1 MHNIS
6 SINSVFIRR
15 KGFEVMA
22 KKGRMLVF
30 VVAAIALVM
39 MLVAGCSG
47 SGNNTGAN
55 TDTTAKDAAKTAMV
69 DTIQPGVLSIG
80 SDIAFPPFENMEA
93 DKPVGFDVDLLGAIA
108 KKLGVEAKFT
118 NNKFDGLIPALNS
131 KKFDA
136 VVSAM
141 TITADR
147 KKEVLFSDPYI
158 DSNQSIAT
166 KKDAGIKDIA
176 GLKGKTV
183 GVQTGTTGEA
193 WSKENVKNA
202 KEIKS
207 YDTAL
212 DAFTALQAGQIQ
224 AVINDLPVSAYIVKD
239 KAELQIVKEIKTDES
254 YGVAMRKDDTKLG
267 EAINKALK
275 ALKDDGTYDT
285 IYNKWFG
292 TKK

>member
-1 MHNIS
+1 
-6 SINSVFIRR
+6 
-15 KGFEVMA
+15 MA